1 MVENGRR
8 CMPERIPLD
17 AYQLLSLR
25 RDRRGLT
32 LVFEGT
38 RWHITVEFGFL
49 SLSVRSDKPSRS
61 ASEGAQS
68 GDGGE
73 TGLLY
78 ALENSADL
86 RRFQAQTA
94 AAGPREELRHLV
106 FLTAGDRID
115 VIAWGLPAVTVL
127 PRRPEAAAQGEL
139 STPLGPVEILAD
151 GRLVPYRCTALPLQT
166 RQFQVEGRWRLD
178 CLLPGTSA
186 PVEVVCRI
194 AADPTLSVSCGPETD
209 EALAL
214 LSFTWNNYKLSIGTE
229 GDLPGVTYHY
239 EERGLR
245 LRFLTGPGGVS
256 FYLAWLPM
264 TDPVRQ
270 ELYPW
275 LAADPSWDE
284 TRRWP

>member
-17 AYQLLSLR
+17 AYQLLSLCQ
-25 RDRRGLT
+25 DRRGLT
-32 LVFEGT
+32 LVFEGA

-49 SLSVRSDKPSRS
+49 SLSVRSDKPSRPES
-61 ASEGAQS
+61 GQAQS
-68 GDGGE
+68 GDSGE

-127 PRRPEAAAQGEL
+127 GRPKAAAQGEL

-151 GRLVPYRCTALPLQT
+151 GRPVPYRCTALPLQT

-178 CLLPGTSA
+178 CLLPGTAA
-186 PVEVVCRI
+186 PAEVVCRI

-270 ELYPW
+270 EIYPW
-275 LAADPSWDE
+275 LAADPSRDE
-284 TRRWP
+284 TRRRV

>member
-25 RDRRGLT
+25 QDRRGLT
-32 LVFEGT
+32 LVFEGA

-49 SLSVRSDKPSRS
+49 SLSVRSDKPSRPES
-61 ASEGAQS
+61 GQAQS
-68 GDGGE
+68 GDSGE

-127 PRRPEAAAQGEL
+127 GRPKAAAQGEL

-151 GRLVPYRCTALPLQT
+151 GRPVPYRCTALPLQT

-178 CLLPGTSA
+178 CLLPGTAA

-214 LSFTWNNYKLSIGTE
+214 LSFIWNNYKLSIGTE

-245 LRFLTGPGGVS
+245 LRFLTGPGVVS

-284 TRRWP
+284 TRRRP

>member
-25 RDRRGLT
+25 QDRRGLT
-32 LVFEGT
+32 LVFEGA

-49 SLSVRSDKPSRS
+49 SLSVRSDKPSRPES
-61 ASEGAQS
+61 GQAQS
-68 GDGGE
+68 GDSGE

-94 AAGPREELRHLV
+94 AARPKEVLRHLV

-127 PRRPEAAAQGEL
+127 PRRPKAAAQGNV

-151 GRLVPYRCTALPLQT
+151 GRPVPYRCTALPLQT

-178 CLLPGTSA
+178 CLLPGTAA

-275 LAADPSWDE
+275 LAADPSRDE
-284 TRRWP
+284 TRRRV